1 MILDTLIID
10 RTQDDVDRANIL
22 YAKGFATMTSA
33 EKAEYLS
40 GMKGSYNATD
50 LNRVGEACEYVAD
63 RLNALGGFD
72 IHVTAKRDWTEEDIP
87 TPSSFDSYLADI
99 TAIRAAYAV
108 IAPAVPADMEQ
119 FTYEEAND
127 IEKILIAVDELLERV
142 IASFVFSGQTHSGV
156 IWEAFN
162 NG

>member
-1 MILDTLIID
+1 MSFNIYDLITD
-10 RTQDDVDRANIL
+10 RTQADVAARND
-22 YAKGFATMTSA
+22 
-33 EKAEYLS
+33 
-40 GMKGSYNATD
+40 KGSYNATD

-63 RLNALGGFD
+63 RLNSLGGFD
-72 IHVTAKRDWTEEDIP
+72 IHVTAKQDWTEEDIP

-99 TAIRAAYAV
+99 SAIREAYAV

-142 IASFVFSGQTHSGV
+142 IATFVYSGQTYSGIV
-156 IWEAFN
+156 WEALT
-162 NG
+162 